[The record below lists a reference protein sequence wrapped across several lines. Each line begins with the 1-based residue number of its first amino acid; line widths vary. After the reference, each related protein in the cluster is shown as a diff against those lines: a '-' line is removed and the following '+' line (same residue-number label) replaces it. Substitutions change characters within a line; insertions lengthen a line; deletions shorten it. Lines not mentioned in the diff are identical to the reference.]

1 MPDKGKKRCAPSDA
15 GEEDEGQ
22 SSKRIRTNAILPP
35 IGKPSR
41 LKGLG
46 SPKVRPRNRPRA
58 NANARRPTVALNPST
73 PLQIIPPES
82 PYKLGSFDFWPIT
95 HKSLGRAAGNSVQPN
110 YEAIFDVLSMW
121 QSQGIMDGGIQCF
134 IPDLPNVQSPNE
146 KGRMRC
152 FGIMSQ
158 EIDELAISSLALT
171 DAFKCD
177 IANFPQH
184 RDGETV
190 ESVVGN
196 AFIPTTGI
204 VSTSR
209 GVFKMNCS
217 PVWTAVYNGRE
228 NNALGIE
235 LCEVFEG
242 YLDMLDMDV
251 NSEVGCGAYD
261 GRDTTILC
269 QSMAR
274 DARVDNGPIGTGLQ
288 SLEKT
293 GTPMREVG
301 MPLWEDEPE
310 PHEEEEDG

>member
-1 MPDKGKKRCAPSDA
+1 MPDKGKKRRAPSDA

-22 SSKRIRTNAILPP
+22 SSKRIRSNAILPP

-41 LKGLG
+41 LRGLG
-46 SPKVRPRNRPRA
+46 SPKARPRNRPRA
-58 NANARRPTVALNPST
+58 NANARRLTVALNPST

-95 HKSLGRAAGNSVQPN
+95 HKSLGRAAGNSVQPD

-121 QSQGIMDGGIQCF
+121 QSQGIMDGGIRCF

-146 KGRMRC
+146 KGRMWC
-152 FGIMSQ
+152 FGIKSQ
-158 EIDELAISSLALT
+158 EIDELAISSLALS

-204 VSTSR
+204 VSTSG

-242 YLDMLDMDV
+242 YLDMSV
-251 NSEVGCGAYD
+251 KYD
-261 GRDTTILC
+261 PSVAHGSGHVYEFRSGLWGIRSRRHD
-269 QSMAR
+269 SMLKY
-274 DARVDNGPIGTGLQ
+274 D
-288 SLEKT
+288 
-293 GTPMREVG
+293 
-301 MPLWEDEPE
+301 
-310 PHEEEEDG
+310 